1 MQRKQDDT
9 RAGPRVGP
17 IQHGDTGLKL
27 VAATARVSHLRVH
40 ATTRWLLNSYQHLAP
55 GHAVQMTT
63 AATSRRPSGNAR
75 WQQQRAHGRRHSAPT
90 KATSHQTRRICIA
103 CPKPIATQSGWAMDH
118 CSWLTG
124 PRALYAKIGPSIGR
138 GRACRSQIS
147 ACPHHVRDGTTQGAH
162 ALQSSDQ
169 YSAEQQSRRR
179 RGAG

>member
-1 MQRKQDDT
+1 MR
-9 RAGPRVGP
+9 GPQNWGP
-17 IQHGDTGLKL
+17 IQQGDTGLKL
-27 VAATARVSHLRVH
+27 VAATVRVPHLGVH
-40 ATTRWLLNSYQHLAP
+40 ATTRWLSHSHQYLPQHAP
-55 GHAVQMTT
+55 RSRRAKET
-63 AATSRRPSGNAR
+63 AATRRRRHRGIAR
-75 WQQQRAHGRRHSAPT
+75 WQQQRAHGRRHSAPI

-103 CPKPIATQSGWAMDH
+103 CPKPMATQSGWAIDH